1 MRIRHMQ
8 NATVSI
14 SSTYFAFV
22 KLPSLAEFAARFPQF
37 GPKAANEGA
46 KYFELVMRAES
57 FIDASA
63 LTRCLHV
70 PAIAAIADQ
79 ATALAGGEISGPDK
93 QLLGALMCTLMEH
106 NGFVK
111 TGKKGSVP
119 RQGWNRGEIYTSNG
133 SSPR

>member
-1 MRIRHMQ
+1 
-8 NATVSI
+8 
-14 SSTYFAFV
+14 
-22 KLPSLAEFAARFPQF
+22 
-37 GPKAANEGA
+37 
-46 KYFELVMRAES
+46 MRAES

-119 RQGWNRGEIYTSNG
+119 LARVEPWWRSTPANG
-133 SSPR
+133 SSHR